1 MVRAIT
7 SRLSYP
13 RFSFGAGDWTRWAIV
28 AALTWAIS
36 PTGCGRSTP
45 PTLDPAKTLQTAQ
58 DADLIA
64 VNEDQPWLLAVACP
78 VVSRV
83 RHGEQLP
90 WLLAVAAPPAK
101 EVVRLV
107 DRLAPQRMLLL
118 SGQANTELQRAFAGR
133 TVDLMDIGTRPASAS
148 LQVARR
154 FWGKSPEVV
163 GASIEEPEAMLWGSL
178 LAARRGEPLL
188 LLDPQDPDPT
198 QLAQTLRQLRVAR
211 VLAIARKDGASWP
224 ASIPAAVERLDPE
237 AVQRRLLAGA
247 NRAAATTIVVAR
259 IPDEKHGVGK
269 TAWLAPYMGLVRGA
283 PLVLCDSPSAE
294 EVERAVGR
302 LVRDDG
308 LQPRSVTILADDHS
322 IGTHPIRVPS
332 DDDPN
337 EARYKVRTEP
347 CMPMT
352 FEQLVSVGVGR
363 IPFASLQEAS
373 ALYVRGLARA
383 RLLVGKEPRALMI
396 SNPALNNMELPLCE
410 AISRLTV
417 AELRN
422 FGVHVDEFY
431 RAPANHPEVMD
442 LATEAGMIIYEGHTE
457 HDGLLRDP
465 AYEYSRETI
474 ALRIEANGKLSART
488 SAAPAGGA
496 ASRRFDGLPVVVL
509 QTCDSLQSDMLWR
522 VHGAGG
528 VALLGSSTPI
538 HSASGSGFAKAVYD
552 AVLYRGATLGEA
564 LRDAQNYF
572 FCLQDLKDLRHHRE
586 RAKSQ
591 RVALSFRL
599 WGDPELRVLPDSL
612 GPPRL
617 APVAARW
624 QAPAQIAVE
633 IPGQRFAEVRNEAYV
648 AQFFPGSEAA
658 GMVLRLKDESARKV
672 SPVYFFRLPLPG
684 PLRVDPPV
692 ALFATGNASD
702 RTVFRVDPAGRF
714 LYVLY
719 LPEKE
724 TAHEIIA
731 LRWTKKPPAD
741 AQ

>member
-1 MVRAIT
+1 MSA
-7 SRLSYP
+7 
-13 RFSFGAGDWTRWAIV
+13 WAIWP
-28 AALTWAIS
+28 A
-36 PTGCGRSTP
+36 GCGRNSQ
-45 PTLDPAKTLQTAQ
+45 PTRDSAKTLQAAQ
-58 DADLIA
+58 NADLIA

-78 VVSRV
+78 VVNRL
-83 RHGEQLP
+83 RQGGRLP
-90 WLLAVAAPPAK
+90 WLLAVAAPPAR

-118 SGQANTELQRAFAGR
+118 SGRAKAELQRAFAGR
-133 TVDLMDIGTRPASAS
+133 AVDVLDVGTRPMSAS

-154 FWGKSPEVV
+154 FWEQSQEVV

-198 QLAQTLRQLRVAR
+198 QLAATLRQLRVER
-211 VLAIARKDGASWP
+211 VLAIARKDGAFLP
-224 ASIPAAVERLDPE
+224 ASIPVAIERLDPE
-237 AVQRRLLAGA
+237 AVQRRLLAGLE
-247 NRAAATTIVVAR
+247 RAAATTIVVAR

-269 TAWLAPYMGLVRGA
+269 TAWLAPYLSMVRGA

-294 EVERAVGR
+294 EVERAVGK
-302 LVRDDG
+302 LIHEHD

-337 EARYKVRTEP
+337 EARYKVHTEP

-352 FEQLVSVGVGR
+352 FEQLVTVGVGR

-373 ALYVRGLARA
+373 ALYVRGLARE
-383 RLLVGKEPRALMI
+383 RLLAGKEARALMI

-410 AISRLTV
+410 VISRLTV

-431 RAPANHPEVMD
+431 RAPANRPAVMD

-465 AYEYSRETI
+465 AYEYRRETV
-474 ALRIEANGKLSART
+474 APGIEAHGKLSPRT
-488 SAAPAGGA
+488 PSTPAGRAG
-496 ASRRFDGLPVVVL
+496 SRRFDGLPVVVL
-509 QTCDSLQSDMLWR
+509 QTCDSLQPDMLWR

-528 VALLGSSTPI
+528 VAILGSSTPI

-552 AVLYRGATLGEA
+552 AVLYRSATLGEA

-599 WGDPELRVLPDSL
+599 WGDPQQNNQPMPNTERTHDVLL
-612 GPPRL
+612 
-617 APVAARW
+617 
-624 QAPAQIAVE
+624 
-633 IPGQRFAEVRNEAYV
+633 
-648 AQFFPGSEAA
+648 
-658 GMVLRLKDESARKV
+658 
-672 SPVYFFRLPLPG
+672 
-684 PLRVDPPV
+684 VD
-692 ALFATGNASD
+692 
-702 RTVFRVDPAGRF
+702 
-714 LYVLY
+714 
-719 LPEKE
+719 
-724 TAHEIIA
+724 
-731 LRWTKKPPAD
+731 
-741 AQ
+741 